1 MKLAAA
7 RALTGVIAAD
17 ELHAEDIIPSVFNRA
32 TIN

>member
-17 ELHAEDIIPSVFNRA
+17 ELHAEDIIPRCSIV
-32 TIN
+32 